1 MGLEELK
8 KLVENVKGLAKHL
21 LDQHEKAEEILGE
34 YKEKVN
40 DVAEIEKG
48 LAKMKTDLQN
58 VQKQATEKLVIE
70 FVGAVNSGKS
80 SLINALLREDR
91 LPTACGE
98 STVCSFKIV
107 TTEEERWS
115 IQLEGKK
122 EKKYGEDFEEIK
134 QLCSKMCNSNHRARR
149 RELKITAKSVL
160 QLNWPVKFCYTLPEN
175 VVLCDTPGFGEDTK
189 VFDIVKESCKT
200 ANIIVAVMALTGS
213 PLLEKVSKGK
223 PS

>member
-8 KLVENVKGLAKHL
+8 KLVENVKGLTKHL
-21 LDQHEKAEEILGE
+21 LDQNEKAAEILGR
-34 YKEKVN
+34 YKEKFN

-48 LAKMKTDLQN
+48 LAKVKKDLQE
-58 VQKQATEKLVIE
+58 VQKDATEKLVIE

-115 IQLEGKK
+115 IQLEGEK
-122 EKKYGEDFEEIK
+122 EKKYGEDFEEMK
-134 QLCSKMCNSNHRARR
+134 QLCSKMCNSKNRAKRK
-149 RELKITAKSVL
+149 ELKITAESVL
-160 QLNWPVKFCYTLPEN
+160 QLNWPVKFCHTLPEN
-175 VVLCDTPGFGEDTK
+175 IVLYDTPGFGEDEEVLEILK
-189 VFDIVKESCKT
+189 KSCKT
-200 ANIIVAVMALTGS
+200 ANILVAVMATSNPSLVG
-213 PLLEKVSKGK
+213 VSKVT

>member
-70 FVGAVNSGKS
+70 FVGAVDSGKS

-107 TTEEERWS
+107 TTEEEEWS
-115 IQLEGKK
+115 LQLDEKTKK
-122 EKKYGEDFEEIK
+122 KSEKDLEEIK
-134 QLCSKMCNSNHRARR
+134 QLCSKMCNSENRARR
-149 RELKITAKSVL
+149 EELKITAESVL
-160 QLNWPVKFCYTLPEN
+160 QLNWPEKLCKKLPEN
-175 VVLCDTPGFGEDTK
+175 VVLYDTPGFGEDSE
-189 VFDIVKESCKT
+189 VFDILKKSCET
-200 ANIIVAVMALTGS
+200 ADILVAVMETKTPS
-213 PLLEKVSKGK
+213 LEKVSKGK

>member
-8 KLVENVKGLAKHL
+8 KLVESVKGLAKHL

-34 YKEKVN
+34 YKEKFN

-58 VQKQATEKLVIE
+58 VQKQATEKLVIK

-91 LPTACGE
+91 LPTAYGE

-115 IQLEGKK
+115 IQLEG
-122 EKKYGEDFEEIK
+122 EQDKKYGEDFEEIK
-134 QLCSKMCNSNHRARR
+134 QLCSKMCNSNNRAKQKQ
-149 RELKITAKSVL
+149 LKITAKSVL

-175 VVLCDTPGFGEDTK
+175 VVLYDTPGFGEDKK
-189 VFDIVKESCKT
+189 VFRILKESCKT
-200 ANIIVAVMALTGS
+200 ANILVTVMATSNPSLV
-213 PLLEKVSKGK
+213 KVSKVK
-223 PS
+223 PY